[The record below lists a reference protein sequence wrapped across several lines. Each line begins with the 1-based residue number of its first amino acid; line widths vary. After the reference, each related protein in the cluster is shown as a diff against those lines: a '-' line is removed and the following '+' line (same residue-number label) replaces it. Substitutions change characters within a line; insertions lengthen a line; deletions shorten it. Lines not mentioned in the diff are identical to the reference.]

1 MFFPENALARRAD
14 FHGAKL
20 TGLTEEW
27 LGIEIGN
34 LESAP
39 YDVIEDRYDV
49 TNLVSGAFYD
59 ILKNLESSLNFTTK
73 LYKRKSGGWGLP
85 IEYPNGTIELGSGMV
100 KDLVTGSADLLVSSI
115 TMLYER
121 HLVMDFLL
129 PMAPEEAGIFTKKRT
144 QAVGFDFEVFI
155 KPFDKLTWLTIL
167 SSSFV
172 TSLLIIAIWRY
183 IDYKGVS
190 LVKSLEVF
198 ATTLQSHFGNANLET
213 FEGRRVSLKIIIFT
227 SLLMGNVVWM
237 SYNGSLLS
245 ELINFKV
252 IKPFYDWE
260 TFLQSLHKLNT
271 DPKDVSIGSLFA
283 LSKPDSIYRAV
294 FDNAMDDLSFDEP
307 YKSMKRTAENPK
319 HAYYGEVYSV
329 LSYQDMACEVTKI
342 NNCKSYDFK
351 FLFENPAF
359 FYN

>member
-1 MFFPENALARRAD
+1 MARRAD

-85 IEYPNGTIELGSGMV
+85 IEYPNGTIDLGSGMV

-144 QAVGFDFEVFI
+144 QVVGFDFEVFI

-183 IDYKGVS
+183 FDYKGVS

-198 ATTLQSHFGNANLET
+198 ATTLQSHFGSANLET
-213 FEGRRVSLKIIIFT
+213 FEGRRVSMKIIIFT

-307 YKSMKRTAENPK
+307 YKSMKRTAENSK

-342 NNCKSYDFK
+342 INCKRYDFK
-351 FLFENPAF
+351 IPF
-359 FYN
+359 

>member
-1 MFFPENALARRAD
+1 MDAPSLGMKIGSVEN
-14 FHGAKL
+14 
-20 TGLTEEW
+20 
-27 LGIEIGN
+27 
-34 LESAP
+34 AP
-39 YDVIEDRYDV
+39 YDAIEDRYDV
-49 TNLVSGAFYD
+49 TNLVSGPYHD
-59 ILKNLESSLNFTTK
+59 ILKILEHSLNFTTK

-85 IEYPNGTIELGSGMV
+85 IEYPNGTIELSSGMI
-100 KDLVTGSADLLVSSI
+100 KDLVTGVADLIATSI
-115 TMLYER
+115 VMLYER
-121 HLVMDFLL
+121 HLVIDFLQ
-129 PMAPEEAGIFTKKRT
+129 PVAPADLGVFTKKRT
-144 QAVGFDFEVFI
+144 LAVGLDFDVFI
-155 KPFDKLTWLTIL
+155 KPFDKWTWFALF

-172 TSLLIIAIWRY
+172 TSLLIIAIWKY
-183 IDYKGVS
+183 FDYKGVC

-198 ATTLQSHFGNANLET
+198 ATTLQSHFGSANLET
-213 FEGRRVSLKIIIFT
+213 FEGRRVSMKIIIFT

-307 YKSMKRTAENPK
+307 YKSMKRTAENSK

-342 NNCKSYDFK
+342 INCKRYDFK
-351 FLFENPAF
+351 IPF
-359 FYN
+359 

>member
-1 MFFPENALARRAD
+1 MARRAD

-34 LESAP
+34 LENAP
-39 YDVIEDRYDV
+39 YDVMEDRYDV

-59 ILKNLESSLNFTTK
+59 ILKNLECSLNFTTK

-85 IEYPNGTIELGSGMV
+85 VEYPNGTIELNSGMV
-100 KDLVTGSADLLVSSI
+100 KDLVTGSADLIVSSI

-121 HLVMDFLL
+121 HLVMNFLL
-129 PMAPEEAGIFTKKRT
+129 PIVPEETGIFIKKRT

-172 TSLLIIAIWRY
+172 TSLFIIAIWKY
-183 IDYKGVS
+183 FDYKGVS
-190 LVKSLEVF
+190 LFKGLEVF
-198 ATTLQSHFGNANLET
+198 TTTLQSHFGSANLES
-213 FEGRRVSLKIIIFT
+213 FGGRRVSMKIIIFT
-227 SLLMGNVVWM
+227 SLLMGNIVWL

-260 TFLQSLHKLNT
+260 TFLQSLHHLNT

-283 LSKPDSIYRAV
+283 LSKPDTIYRAV
-294 FDNAMDDLSFDEP
+294 LDNAMDDMSFNEP

-329 LSYQDMACEVTKI
+329 LSYQDMACEVIIQSNLLIVKDMI
-342 NNCKSYDFK
+342 SK
-351 FLFENPAF
+351 FLFENPTF
-359 FYN
+359 FQN

>member
-1 MFFPENALARRAD
+1 MARRAN

-59 ILKNLESSLNFTTK
+59 ILKNLEFSLNFTTK

-85 IEYPNGTIELGSGMV
+85 IEYSNGTIELGSGMV

-129 PMAPEEAGIFTKKRT
+129 PMAPEEAGIFTKKGT

-172 TSLLIIAIWRY
+172 TSLFIIAIWRY
-183 IDYKGVS
+183 FDYDRVS

-198 ATTLQSHFGNANLET
+198 ATTLQSHFGSANLET
-213 FEGRRVSLKIIIFT
+213 FGGRRVSMKIIIFT
-227 SLLMGNVVWM
+227 SLLMGNIVWM

-260 TFLQSLHKLNT
+260 TFLQSLHELNT

-283 LSKPDSIYRAV
+283 LSKPDTIYRAV
-294 FDNAMDDLSFDEP
+294 FDNAMDDLSFNEP

-319 HAYYGEVYSV
+319 HAYFGEVYSV
-329 LSYQDMACEVTKI
+329 LSHQDMACEVIKLSTVKDMI
-342 NNCKSYDFK
+342 SK
-351 FLFENPAF
+351 FLFLTEF
-359 FYN
+359 FNNQKNRKA